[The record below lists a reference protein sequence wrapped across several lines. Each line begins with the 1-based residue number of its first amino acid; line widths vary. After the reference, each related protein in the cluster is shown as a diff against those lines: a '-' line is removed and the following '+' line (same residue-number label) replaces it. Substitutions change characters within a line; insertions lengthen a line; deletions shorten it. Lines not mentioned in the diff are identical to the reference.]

1 MAVRLVVLLPL
12 LVQQAAQS
20 RAEEA
25 PQRPQS
31 HHQQSRTGPPA
42 APSWGLGVTQLIRRP
57 GYHFWP
63 RTVQSQDISGPIGL
77 VDPATNATTW
87 HVFVDCSVE
96 FVGVGGSNL
105 AWCHFISEDLVA
117 WREVP
122 VAMHHGPPGS
132 PDDTGLNTG
141 SVFQHPNGTVC
152 EQRPVVSSCPPP
164 RLRRTASHSHAAG
177 ACLRDTDAVYDMCD
191 KVYNRSLHRPMEGDI
206 CFARAKD
213 HQLLE
218 WDKLCYAAD
227 SAATGGRLLNP
238 VCQWC
243 TTCPERC
250 QNEPHS
256 LRNDTIFPD
265 ILQMQQ
271 FRDPPAPWLAPCNS
285 STSDQCWWQG
295 VASGV
300 VNKQPAL
307 LMYKNDM
314 AMSQQWELAVPG
326 GMVNSKSVWF
336 GNGHAGHPYSCPDIF
351 EPPQEATGRPL
362 AVFTSLY
369 DNYVLGR
376 LNPATQLFEA
386 IPPFS
391 QSSSLPLGASAGT
404 QLSIAKTGGIGAS
417 NVNSG
422 SRRLYFGTI
431 TQVRVCSPPV

>member
-1 MAVRLVVLLPL
+1 M
-12 LVQQAAQS
+12 
-20 RAEEA
+20 
-25 PQRPQS
+25 
-31 HHQQSRTGPPA
+31 
-42 APSWGLGVTQLIRRP
+42 
-57 GYHFWP
+57 
-63 RTVQSQDISGPIGL
+63 
-77 VDPATNATTW
+77 
-87 HVFVDCSVE
+87 
-96 FVGVGGSNL
+96 
-105 AWCHFISEDLVA
+105 
-117 WREVP
+117 
-122 VAMHHGPPGS
+122 
-132 PDDTGLNTG
+132 
-141 SVFQHPNGTVC
+141 
-152 EQRPVVSSCPPP
+152 
-164 RLRRTASHSHAAG
+164 
-177 ACLRDTDAVYDMCD
+177 
-191 KVYNRSLHRPMEGDI
+191 
-206 CFARAKD
+206 
-213 HQLLE
+213 
-218 WDKLCYAAD
+218 
-227 SAATGGRLLNP
+227 
-238 VCQWC
+238 
-243 TTCPERC
+243 
-250 QNEPHS
+250 
-256 LRNDTIFPD
+256 
-265 ILQMQQ
+265 
-271 FRDPPAPWLAPCNS
+271 
-285 STSDQCWWQG
+285 
-295 VASGV
+295 